1 MPVYSRQKPQSAL
14 RHQRNQLQHHRVNSK
29 SSLQRLKMKK
39 HNAKFFMGAVLLSA
53 SLSAMAAETLMQQAQ
68 ALFKPLPADMGTQ
81 EFPITPEKVTLGR
94 ALFFDPRPSLDG
106 TVSCSRCHMPALYG
120 TDGLPKAIGVKS
132 RDNPRNSPTVLNAA
146 LEFVAHW
153 RGDRKNVEDQA
164 VRALIGPP
172 SFGQPDF
179 AAAMKK
185 IEAIDGYPAM
195 FKKAFPNEQNPIN
208 AENWGKAIG
217 AYERTLVTPSPFDAY
232 LKGNARALPALAAAG
247 LKRFISTGCTACHNG
262 VGVGGGMYQK
272 FGLMEDYW
280 KQTGSTKIDEGRFD
294 VTKDPADKYVFKVAS
309 LRNVAMT
316 PPYFHDGSVATL
328 PEAVRIMAQVQLGT
342 TLAAGEIEEIVA
354 FLNSLTGT
362 LPKDFATAPVLPSS
376 SFKP

>member
-1 MPVYSRQKPQSAL
+1 
-14 RHQRNQLQHHRVNSK
+14 
-29 SSLQRLKMKK
+29 
-39 HNAKFFMGAVLLSA
+39 
-53 SLSAMAAETLMQQAQ
+53 
-68 ALFKPLPADMGTQ
+68 MGTQ
-81 EFPITPEKVTLGR
+81 EFPVTPERVELGR

-106 TVSCSRCHMPALYG
+106 TVSCSRCHLPALYG
-120 TDGLPKAIGVKS
+120 TDGLSKAIGVKN
-132 RDNPRNSPTVLNAA
+132 RDNPRNAPTVLNAA
-146 LEFVAHW
+146 LGFVAHW

-164 VRALIGPP
+164 VKALIGPP

-179 AAAMKK
+179 AAAMVK
-185 IEAIDGYPAM
+185 IEAIDGYQAM
-195 FKKAFPNEQNPIN
+195 FKRAFPNEKNPIT

-217 AYERTLVTPSPFDAY
+217 AYERTLVTPSPFDSY
-232 LKGNARALPALAAAG
+232 LKGNTKALSPLAVAG

-272 FGLMEDYW
+272 FGLQEDYW

-294 VTKDPADKYVFKVAS
+294 VTQDPADKFVFKVAS

-342 TLAAGEIEEIVA
+342 TLTAKEIEEIVA
-354 FLNSLTGT
+354 FLNSLTGP
-362 LPKDFATAPVLPSS
+362 LPTNFANTPVLPAG